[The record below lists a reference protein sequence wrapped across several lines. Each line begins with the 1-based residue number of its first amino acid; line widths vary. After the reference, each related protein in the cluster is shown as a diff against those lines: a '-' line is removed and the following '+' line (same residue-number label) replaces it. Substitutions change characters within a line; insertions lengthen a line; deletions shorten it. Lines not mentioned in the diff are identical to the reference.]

1 MRRVGDLSFV
11 EAVREALPW
20 SFIGL
25 LAAFAVVFV
34 AQFRAPAF
42 AGPSLGLRLAAAL
55 LPAFGVMAATLTV
68 LLALRVANKAGYPPA
83 AMLLGSCTA
92 FALALPRPFGPDPIG
107 YLRTLGASGLFI
119 AILACGATAALT
131 TLFARGRTRRPAPWI
146 GAGLAIA
153 SFAALSAA
161 HVSLAA
167 VIAAA
172 MHPISQLGDTYVAL
186 IAIVLA
192 QTLLWTA
199 GVHGPAVL
207 ATIVTPV
214 YLTMQMQNTHAYAA
228 HAPLPFAVVTSTF
241 LFVFPG
247 GSGATLPLAAL
258 MAFSR
263 IARLRR
269 IGRATLLPAI
279 FNINDPLIFGAPIVF
294 NPYLVIP
301 FVAAPFALA
310 TVTYAATAA
319 GLVARAAFYVP
330 SSVPTVVSTYLATQD
345 VRAIP
350 LVLANVAIATLMYY
364 PFVRAY
370 ERHLDA
376 AANPNPEPVQAP
388 G

>member
-34 AQFRAPAF
+34 AQFRTPAF

-131 TLFARGRTRRPAPWI
+131 TPFARGRTRRPAPWI

-207 ATIVTPV
+207 ATIVTPI

-258 MAFSR
+258 LAFSR

-269 IGRATLLPAI
+269 VGRATLLPAI
-279 FNINDPLIFGAPIVF
+279 FNINEPLIFGTPIVF

-330 SSVPTVVSTYLATQD
+330 SSVPTVVSAYVATQD

-376 AANPNPEPVQAP
+376 AANPNPQPVQAP